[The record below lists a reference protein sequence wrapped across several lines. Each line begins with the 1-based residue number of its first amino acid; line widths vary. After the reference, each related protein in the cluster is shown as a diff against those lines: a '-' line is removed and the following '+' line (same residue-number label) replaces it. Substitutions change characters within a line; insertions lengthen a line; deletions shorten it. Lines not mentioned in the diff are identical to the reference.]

1 VIDSPSFNGGS
12 SSAPSMTNLPF
23 AEARKPLAGQPGD
36 SLTRFAASHQAM
48 GTIFSIAAYGASS
61 VFLKEAVRRAFR
73 EIDRLNHLMSHY
85 RPESELSALNRNAH
99 RKRVVVTHELF
110 KIIEASLRYSE
121 ETHGA
126 FDITVGSL
134 MKSWGFFRRCGRMP
148 SPPELAQALKQTGY
162 RHVKLDAAARTV
174 GFDKPGIELDLGAI
188 GKGYA
193 VDRAVE
199 ILRKEGIVQ
208 ALVSSGTSSIYALG
222 SPPGKHGW
230 EVSVCH
236 PRDRRK
242 TTCSLRLEDLSVS
255 ISGDCENF
263 FEIEDRIYSHLMDPN
278 TGMPV
283 QDILMTAV
291 VSPSATQSD
300 ALSTSFLI
308 GGVAKSRSYLECHPN
323 LAAIVY
329 RRAGSADRVE
339 QLALKSKV
347 TNIPACSFV
356 GT

>member
-1 VIDSPSFNGGS
+1 MANRP
-12 SSAPSMTNLPF
+12 L
-23 AEARKPLAGQPGD
+23 AEARNPFDGQAGDPLV
-36 SLTRFAASHQAM
+36 RFAASHQAM

-99 RKRVVVTHELF
+99 RKRRVVVTPELF
-110 KIIEASLRYSE
+110 KVIEASLRYSE

-134 MKSWGFFRRCGRMP
+134 MKSWGFFRRCGRVP
-148 SPPELAQALKQTGY
+148 SPPDLAQALKHTGY
-162 RHVKLDAAARTV
+162 RHVKLDSAARTV

-199 ILRKEGIVQ
+199 ILRKEGIVR

-263 FEIEDRIYSHLMDPN
+263 FEIAGRTYSHMMDPR

-283 QDILMTAV
+283 EDILMTAV
-291 VSPSATQSD
+291 VSPSATESD

-323 LAAIVY
+323 LAAIIY
-329 RRAGSADRVE
+329 RRGGSADRVE

-347 TNIPACSFV
+347 TNIPACSLA
-356 GT
+356 GI